1 MIFQRQVYIMS
12 RKRKKSKAV
21 PVVLVITL
29 LVAALAAGCFL
40 LKPLVTDPIRK
51 SSAADFAKQQENVAR
66 ENQEIMAQYNATILE
81 LQNQKT
87 AQVNANP
94 AWPDHKSEGWDII
107 DLSNYPLENQT
118 ASVMSRA
125 DLMSGGMLL
134 LNEWHSRPDDFDDT
148 KITSV
153 GKYLGGNSKIQTS
166 DYNVSLFP
174 NASDALMEAV
184 TAAKADGMEHYLVEE
199 GYRSWETQNTYF
211 QNRMQ
216 KLSSQ
221 YSGDALIAA
230 TKKEVNYPGTSEFN
244 SGLAFTLR
252 LYDKT
257 NPEVAK
263 PKYSTTAQ
271 GRWMNENCWK
281 YGLVIRFPQAGWP
294 LETTMD
300 KSFKTG
306 VSVKLNLYRFV
317 GKGNAA
323 VMHYFDFCMEE
334 YIEYLQEHPHIAVFE
349 DGVLKYEIYRQFV
362 GDTQSFN
369 VQLTR
374 NARTYTS
381 SLDNMGAVITVFEF

>member
-1 MIFQRQVYIMS
+1 MS
-12 RKRKKSKAV
+12 RQRKKSKAV

-40 LKPLVTDPIRK
+40 YKPFVTDPIRSA
-51 SSAADFAKQQENVAR
+51 SSANYAKQQQDVAEENR
-66 ENQEIMAQYNATILE
+66 EIMAQYNAAILE

-94 AWPDHKSEGWDII
+94 AWPEHKSEGWDVI
-107 DLSNYPLENQT
+107 DLTNYPLENQT
-118 ASVMSRA
+118 ASVMNRA
-125 DLMSGGMLL
+125 DLMSEGMLL
-134 LNEWHSRPDDFDDT
+134 LNEWHSRPDDFDDS

-153 GKYLGGNSKIQTS
+153 GKYLGGNTKIQTN

-174 NASDALMEAV
+174 VASDALMEAI

-221 YSGDALIAA
+221 YSGDALINA

-263 PKYSTTAQ
+263 PKYSTTDQ
-271 GRWMNENCWK
+271 GKWMNENCWK

-294 LETTMD
+294 LETTKD

-306 VSVKLNLYRFV
+306 VSVKLNLYRYV

-323 VMHYFDFCMEE
+323 VMHYFDYCMEE

-349 DGVLKYEIYRQFV
+349 DGVLKYEIYRQYV
-362 GDTQSFN
+362 GDAQTFN

>member
-1 MIFQRQVYIMS
+1 MS
-12 RKRKKSKAV
+12 RQRKKSKAV
-21 PVVLVITL
+21 PVVLIITV

-51 SSAADFAKQQENVAR
+51 ASAADFAKKQDAVAK
-66 ENQEIMAQYNATILE
+66 ENQQIMAEYQAAILE
-81 LQNQKT
+81 LQNERT
-87 AQVNANP
+87 AQANANP
-94 AWPDHKSEGWDII
+94 AWPEHKSEGWDII

-118 ASVMSRA
+118 ASTMSRA

-134 LNEWHSRPDDFDDT
+134 LNEWHSRPGDFNDT
-148 KITSV
+148 LISSV
-153 GKYLGGNSKIQTS
+153 GKYLGGNTKVQTS

-174 NASDALMEAV
+174 NASDALLEAIE
-184 TAAKADGMEHYLVEE
+184 AARAEGLEHFLVEE
-199 GYRSWETQNTYF
+199 GYRSYETQNTYF
-211 QNRMQ
+211 QNRME

-221 YSGDALIAA
+221 YSGEALINA
-230 TKKEVNYPGTSEFN
+230 TKKEVNFPGTSEFN

-257 NPEVAK
+257 NPDVAK

-271 GRWMNENCWK
+271 GVWMNTNCWK
-281 YGLVIRFPQAGWP
+281 YGLVVRFPQAGWP
-294 LETTMD
+294 LETTQD

-306 VSVKLNLYRFV
+306 VSVKLNLYRYV

-349 DGVLKYEIYRQFV
+349 NGVLKYEIYRQYV
-362 GDTQSFN
+362 GDAQTFN

-374 NARTYTS
+374 NARRYSS